1 MLTATLDGPR
11 KVLQKINEKA
21 GRTPG
26 LQPQRETHEVIRH
39 RHGAY
44 REDRRAQGQF
54 KHRMQRL
61 QGYANLEQAMDMVLA
76 HADLVEAHF
85 FDCGEGRPD
94 VQQKAMARRFDSSL

>member
-1 MLTATLDGPR
+1 MLTATLDGAG
-11 KVLQKINEKA
+11 KVQQKINEE
-21 GRTPG
+21 GCRTPG
-26 LQPQRETHEVIRH
+26 LQPQRKTHEVIRH

-61 QGYANLEQAMDMVLA
+61 QGYANREQAMDMVLA

-85 FDCGEGRPD
+85 FD
-94 VQQKAMARRFDSSL
+94 FDEA